1 MMWHLK
7 LFRTP
12 VPPAV
17 KEVTE
22 ALSIPKI
29 PVLVFLPT
37 MAVGFCRYVIDSL
50 HSSTILVD
58 GP

>member
-1 MMWHLK
+1 
-7 LFRTP
+7 
-12 VPPAV
+12 V